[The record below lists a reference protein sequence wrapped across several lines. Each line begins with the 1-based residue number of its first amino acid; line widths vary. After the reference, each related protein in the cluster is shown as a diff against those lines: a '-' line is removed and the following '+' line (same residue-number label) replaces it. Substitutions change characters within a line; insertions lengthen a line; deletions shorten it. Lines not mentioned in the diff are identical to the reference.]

1 MESEIEKNKTWEE
14 FHKSPKSK
22 DHYSVGQS
30 CRQNNICPLHKHL
43 KKAYKIILLNSISKK
58 LALDIARLASLF
70 YLPLYT

>member
-1 MESEIEKNKTWEE
+1 MESEIEKKKTWEE

-22 DHYSVGQS
+22 DYYSVEQS

-43 KKAYKIILLNSISKK
+43 KKACKIILLNSINKK

-70 YLPLYT
+70 DLPLYT